1 MSDNKYAGLS
11 TRDVLNIYYD
21 GKVSMNNIHNIM
33 GCNESWY
40 DPYFAIMHTFS
51 RDYINSITDQQLNDL
66 IALAKNIQE
75 ALY

>member
-1 MSDNKYAGLS
+1 MGETMYAGLS
-11 TRDVLNIYYD
+11 ARDVLNMYYD
-21 GKVSMNNIHNIM
+21 DKVAVSNIHNVM

-40 DPYFAIMHTFS
+40 DPYFAVMHTFS
-51 RDYINSITDQQLNDL
+51 KEYINSITDQQLNDL